1 MDKSKFSSWNF
12 SDWSARCSA
21 AGSELMEAATT
32 FEQRAIGLVKDCQ
45 GVIEAQVPKATEL
58 DAWLSEMAA
67 QFPGPEQFA
76 AAGDELMKAAAI
88 YEQRAIAWVK
98 ARQDLIHGQVP
109 TATEVEAWL
118 AKMAAQCSWTEAPQS
133 KALEHLE
140 ATLIDTVAAIS
151 QESDRRIR
159 MLMTTVIGKI
169 TGGVTVAGIPALI
182 AAFGTASTGTPIV
195 MLAGA
200 AQTTA
205 QLYWLGSLV
214 GLGTAA
220 GGIILTSTG
229 FGVGILAVLAGRHW
243 LLGAPRDE
251 SGLQDHERAILMASL
266 SLITAL
272 RQQIE
277 SGEDVRPEE
286 MRLVAEQA
294 LVPLVNQIN
303 QHWDPSCLK
312 ANGITECRAFTET
325 LAYIHRRKLD
335 RCRIELGRI
344 AMAAM
349 AADKSR

>member
-1 MDKSKFSSWNF
+1 MDKSKFSYWNF
-12 SDWSARCSA
+12 SDWPARCSA

-32 FEQRAIGLVKDCQ
+32 FEHQAINWVKDCQ

-58 DAWLSEMAA
+58 DAWLSKMAA

-76 AAGDELMKAAAI
+76 AAGGELMKAAAI
-88 YEQRAIAWVK
+88 YEQRAIAWVE
-98 ARQDLIHGQVP
+98 ARQDLMQGQIP
-109 TATEVEAWL
+109 TANEVEAWL
-118 AKMAAQCSWTEAPQS
+118 AKMAAQCSWTEAPHS
-133 KALEHLE
+133 TALEHLE

-151 QESDRRIR
+151 QQSDRRIR
-159 MLMTTVIGKI
+159 MLMNTVIGKI
-169 TGGVTVAGIPALI
+169 TGSVTVAGIPALI

-195 MLAGA
+195 ILAGA

-229 FGVGILAVLAGRHW
+229 LGVAVLAGLAGRRW
-243 LLGAPRDE
+243 LLGTPRDE
-251 SGLQDHERAILMASL
+251 SGLHDHERAILMASL

-277 SGEDVRPEE
+277 SGKEVRPEE

-303 QHWDPSCLK
+303 QHWDRNSLET
-312 ANGITECRAFTET
+312 NGITGCRAFTET
-325 LAYIHRRKLD
+325 LAFIHRRKLD
-335 RCRIELGRI
+335 HCRTELGRI

-349 AADKSR
+349 AADKTQ